1 MHYCHSIKS
10 SRQHYWLFLLRPLW
24 WRKRECVCDC
34 MPSRPA
40 ASSEDQRCGL
50 RDVALVRE
58 KLNASVVGPR
68 LAAATCQRPTCP
80 QHPHAPRIRRCR
92 QRNEVAPAS
101 DAITA
106 TDTERLPTNGT
117 VTLKQNLCV
126 HGCERERH
134 RGGQGAGI
142 GEAER
147 ENKLRQT
154 RCHAAQLYS

>member
-1 MHYCHSIKS
+1 MGSEMLLLSEKS
-10 SRQHYWLFLLRPLW
+10 SMQALW
-24 WRKRECVCDC
+24 GQGWE
-34 MPSRPA
+34 
-40 ASSEDQRCGL
+40 
-50 RDVALVRE
+50 
-58 KLNASVVGPR
+58 R
-68 LAAATCQRPTCP
+68 LHTCRRPTCP

-126 HGCERERH
+126 HGCGRERH